1 MLNNLLDP
9 SILFFFLG
17 ALAVLIK
24 SDLELPFPIP
34 RFLSIYLLLT
44 IGLKG
49 GFELSHA
56 GFDSY
61 ILKPL
66 IAATLFSFISPIYLF
81 YILRKKTGNENAGA
95 IAATYGSVSAV
106 TFITSIAF
114 LENQNIMYG
123 GYMVA
128 ALALMESPA
137 IISGLA
143 LANKDAGEKG
153 KGKMKEAVKEA
164 LTNGSVVLLLGS
176 LLVGYFAK
184 SGSDSVL
191 SMFTNDLFKGM
202 LCLFLLDMGIVAAKR
217 LRSLKDKGLFLLLFS
232 LVIPLIHAVIAIGVS
247 LALNLEMGDG
257 FLLCILFASAS
268 YIAVPAAV
276 RAALPSANPGLFV
289 PMSLAITFP
298 FNIIIGIP
306 LYYYLFQIVYT

>member
-17 ALAVLIK
+17 VAAVIIK
-24 SDLELPFPIP
+24 SDLEIPVPIP
-34 RFLSIYLLLT
+34 RFLAFYLLIA

-49 GFELSHA
+49 GFELSHTGPDA
-56 GFDSY
+56 Y
-61 ILKPL
+61 VLKPL
-66 IAATLFSFISPIYLF
+66 IAATLFSFIAPLYLF
-81 YILRKKTGNENAGA
+81 FILKKKTGVENAGA

-106 TFITSIAF
+106 TFITSVSF
-114 LENQNIMYG
+114 LEEQNIEFG
-123 GYMVA
+123 GHMIA

-143 LANKDAGEKG
+143 LSYAFSG
-153 KGKMKEAVKEA
+153 KKASGRLKEATKEA

-176 LLVGYFAK
+176 LLIGYYSKPGA
-184 SGSDSVL
+184 DSSL
-191 SMFTNDLFKGM
+191 FIFTNDLFKGL
-202 LCLFLLDMGIVAAKR
+202 LCIFLLDMGIVATKR
-217 LRSLKDKGLFLLLFS
+217 IRSLRDKGLFLILFS
-232 LVIPLIHAVIAIGVS
+232 IIIPLLHAAIALFVTIS
-247 LALNLEMGDG
+247 LDLTLGDG

-298 FNIIIGIP
+298 FNIIVGIP
-306 LYYYLFQIVYT
+306 FYFYLFQQFTS